1 MNLSI
6 YVLSLGILA
15 LIVSCTRY
23 ESKLRARAEA
33 GEAEA
38 QYQLAS
44 MYWEGRAI
52 GCEPNQALKWD
63 LLAAEH
69 GHRKAQIRVAE
80 SYERGEGISQDY
92 VQAARMYAMAAARGD
107 P

>member
-15 LIVSCTRY
+15 LIVSCTSY

-44 MYWEGRAI
+44 MYW
-52 GCEPNQALKWD
+52 
-63 LLAAEH
+63 
-69 GHRKAQIRVAE
+69 
-80 SYERGEGISQDY
+80 
-92 VQAARMYAMAAARGD
+92 
-107 P
+107 